1 MKSLLIVAA
10 VTLLPWVEL
19 RGGIPLGV
27 AMGYHP
33 VLICAVSVAANCL
46 VIVPSFVALDL
57 LYSRWLGRLPW
68 MRRQVGRVRAQG
80 GRFVERY
87 ELLGLALFVAVP
99 LPGTGAYSGTLLAW
113 LLGLDR
119 RRATIAIAIGVLG
132 AGIAV
137 TLAVTGLISFLNLLR
152 R

>member
-1 MKSLLIVAA
+1 MRSLLIVAA
-10 VTLLPWVEL
+10 VTLVPWIEL
-19 RGGIPLGV
+19 RGAIPLGV

-33 VLICAVSVAANCL
+33 LVIFAVSVAANCL
-46 VIVPSFVALDL
+46 VIVPGFVALDL
-57 LYSRWLGRLPW
+57 LYARWLGRVPW
-68 MRRQVGRVRAQG
+68 VRRQVERVRAQG
-80 GRFVERY
+80 GRYVERY

-119 RRATIAIAIGVLG
+119 RRAGVAIAAGVVG

-137 TLAVTGLISFLNLLR
+137 TLAVTGVVSFLRLVR
-152 R
+152 